1 MLKKIIV
8 VGIIIEKENT
18 NECNDNSISDNSIF
32 LINYEIIFK
41 YKCKF
46 PTIYKCKIKCISFA

>member
-32 LINYEIIFK
+32 FNYLII
-41 YKCKF
+41 
-46 PTIYKCKIKCISFA
+46 